1 MPDVLPLLEPLLRL
15 HDEVRDRVLASTERQ
30 RLDELASISRE
41 EDGDTIYA
49 IDAVSERT
57 MRTGA
62 PSDPIELIV
71 VDETGARVA
80 WPGAQ

>member
-1 MPDVLPLLEPLLRL
+1 MPYRIVQPWGVRVGEWTLIDERATALE
-15 HDEVRDRVLASTERQ
+15 AF
-30 RLDELASISRE
+30 A
-41 EDGDTIYA
+41 A